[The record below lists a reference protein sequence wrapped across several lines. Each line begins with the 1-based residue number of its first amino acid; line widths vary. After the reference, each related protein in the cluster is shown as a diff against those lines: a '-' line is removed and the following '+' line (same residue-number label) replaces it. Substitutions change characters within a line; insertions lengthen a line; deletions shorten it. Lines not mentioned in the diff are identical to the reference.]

1 MLEQPY
7 QIDAFN
13 ALRAAGGLTPPE
25 SATLYRSAVTR
36 INQLISELNALLPEA
51 ITYPSSLAGVISTLD
66 GITEDLTDAA
76 TLFESVISLIESN
89 ADTSALL
96 RLQIGWEI
104 YCRLA
109 GEAGKLPPAIIELIA
124 DVATP
129 QAVVSLVNSVSTSDL
144 KTEFTVLNNI
154 LIAVGTSNPATPGVP
169 VVIPEDLLDDVS
181 GAVEAFVEDI
191 APLLTLLQVVSTDK
205 QNAEAS
211 VALAMSYYT
220 DAITISLLDSLSRG
234 EYVSPAVACIA
245 PKSVIDALAKGQLYV
260 RTS

>member
-25 SATLYRSAVTR
+25 SATLYRTAVTR
-36 INQLISELNALLPEA
+36 INQLISELSALLPEA
-51 ITYPSSLAGVISTLD
+51 ITYPSSLAEVISRLD
-66 GITEDLTDAA
+66 GITEDLTDAS
-76 TLFESVISLIESN
+76 TLFESVITLIESN

-104 YCRLA
+104 YCRLNS
-109 GEAGKLPPAIIELIA
+109 EPGKQPPAIIELIA

-129 QAVVSLVNSVSTSDL
+129 QAVDSLVNSLSTSDL
-144 KTEFTVLNNI
+144 KAAFTILNNI
-154 LIAVGTSNPATPGVP
+154 LIAVGTASPATPGVP

-181 GAVEAFVEDI
+181 DAVDAFADDI
-191 APLLTLLQVVSTDK
+191 APLLSLLQVVSTDK

-211 VALAMSYYT
+211 VALAMSYYK

-234 EYVSPAVACIA
+234 EFVAPAVACIA
-245 PKSVIDALAKGQLYV
+245 PQSVIDALAIGQLYV
-260 RTS
+260 RTP

>member
-25 SATLYRSAVTR
+25 SATLYRTAVTR
-36 INQLISELNALLPEA
+36 INQLISELSALLPEA
-51 ITYPSSLAGVISTLD
+51 ITYPSSLAEVISKLD
-66 GITEDLTDAA
+66 GITEDLTDAS
-76 TLFESVISLIESN
+76 TLFESVITLIESN

-104 YCRLA
+104 YCRLNS
-109 GEAGKLPPAIIELIA
+109 EPGKQPPAIIELIA

-129 QAVVSLVNSVSTSDL
+129 QAVASLVNSLSTSDL
-144 KTEFTVLNNI
+144 KAAFTILNNI
-154 LIAVGTSNPATPGVP
+154 LIAVGTASPATPGVP

-181 GAVEAFVEDI
+181 DAVNAFADDI
-191 APLLTLLQVVSTDK
+191 APLLSLLQVVSTDK

-211 VALAMSYYT
+211 VALAMSYYK

-234 EYVSPAVACIA
+234 EFVAPAVACIA
-245 PKSVIDALAKGQLYV
+245 PQSVIDALAIGRLYV
-260 RTS
+260 RTP